1 MTYAAIEA
9 SAQSG
14 RPVELYEFIN
24 GSTAYRYTSAD
35 GDVVYGGN
43 NYTAVPIAR
52 GAVEATSETARLALE
67 ITCARDLP
75 VLGLFSTMPPEEV
88 VAVTLRRLHAGDGEA
103 ITLWMG
109 RVLNVTW
116 NNASAGIHCESVYT
130 SLKRTGLR
138 RLYQKGCPHVVYG
151 PGCGLDCDD
160 FKVVRTVA
168 TITGTTITLGTLSGY
183 ADGYFAGGY
192 LEWEK
197 SAGVFERRAIRSQ
210 VGSVVTIGFPIPGLA
225 ASASVNLYPGCD
237 HSLATCDGKFV
248 NRLNYGGQPYFPD
261 KNPFNG
267 VAIY

>member
-1 MTYAAIEA
+1 MSYTVVET
-9 SAQSG
+9 SAQGGS
-14 RPVELYEFIN
+14 PVELYEFIN
-24 GSTAYRYTSAD
+24 GTAAYRYTSAAH
-35 GDVVYGGN
+35 DVSYGGN
-43 NYTAVPIAR
+43 TYTAVPIAR

-116 NNASAGIHCESVYT
+116 NSAAAEIHCESVYT
-130 SLKRTGLR
+130 SLKRVGLR

-151 PGCGLDCDD
+151 PGCGLDRDD
-160 FKVVRTVA
+160 FKVVRTVS
-168 TITGTTITLGTLSGY
+168 TVTGTTVTLGTLSGY

-210 VGSVVTIGFPIPGLA
+210 VGAVVTIGFPIPGMA

-237 HSLATCDGKFV
+237 HSLVTCDGKFD
-248 NRLNYGGQPYFPD
+248 NRLNYGGQPYYPD